1 MTSKRLDILSS
12 TPFLQKLVPPN
23 KSTPLSLHS
32 TASQSPS
39 EKAPVLMKRFL
50 KAFRSQPTPEP
61 KSAEDVWVDRMKT
74 WFDPMVYTILFLI
87 GLPLFFTPGGHQRS
101 LPLFLA
107 TVSLAWLFSRR
118 VIPGPWQKILH
129 PILVTSGITILSFGS
144 LVPSKVSHY
153 PKVSVIFHPFFSRSR
168 LRNPNLIVAPF
179 TDMRA

>member
-129 PILVTSGITILSFGS
+129 PILVTSGITILVIWVFGAIKGFSLPEGKRYLPSF
-144 LVPSKVSHY
+144 
-153 PKVSVIFHPFFSRSR
+153 FF
-168 LRNPNLIVAPF
+168 PF
-179 TDMRA
+179 TFAQSKSHRSTFH